1 MSNPLHHITAISG
14 NAQRTYD
21 FYTRTLGQR
30 FVKKTVNFD
39 DPGTYHF
46 YFGDETGRPGTIMTH
61 FPFEG
66 VGPGRLGIGE
76 TEESMYRVPKAALGF
91 WMHRFIEKGVP
102 HGAMETRF
110 GETVLPFRDP
120 DGMRLALVGIDG
132 IEAEPA
138 RATEDIPADVALR
151 GFHGVS
157 LLIEDGEAT
166 ARVLTAVFGFERI
179 ATEGTTT
186 RYAIRSEKIGG
197 IVDIHAAGG
206 FLPARQGAGSVHHIA
221 FRAKDDAEQAALAE
235 RLRSELRIPTTEQ
248 KDRDYFRSVY
258 FRSPGGVIFEIA
270 TDEPGFAVDEPAES
284 LGEALKL
291 PANLE
296 PYREKI
302 EGLLPPLA
310 TDNRPLA

>member
-1 MSNPLHHITAISG
+1 MSNPLHHVTAISG

-21 FYTRTLGQR
+21 FYTRVLGQR

-46 YFGDETGRPGTIMTH
+46 YFGDEAGSPGTIMTH

-66 VGPGRLGIGE
+66 VGIGRLGIGE
-76 TEESMYRVPKAALGF
+76 TQETMYRVPKSALGF
-91 WMHRFIEKGVP
+91 WSHRLLEKGVT
-102 HGAMETRF
+102 HGALETRF

-120 DGMRLALVGIDG
+120 DGMRLALVGIEG
-132 IEAEPA
+132 IDAEPA
-138 RATEDIPADVALR
+138 RETAEIPAEMALR

-157 LLIEDGEAT
+157 LLIEDGDAT
-166 ARVLTAVFGFERI
+166 ARVLTEVFGFERI
-179 ATEGTTT
+179 ATVDTTT
-186 RYAIRSEKIGG
+186 RYAVPGARIGG

-221 FRAKDDAEQAALAE
+221 FRAKDDAEQAELAA
-235 RLRSELRIPTTEQ
+235 RLRQELKIATTEQ

-296 PYREKI
+296 PFRAKI
-302 EGLLPPLA
+302 EGLLPPLDTQRA
-310 TDNRPLA
+310 SAA

>member
-1 MSNPLHHITAISG
+1 MRNTLHHITAISG
-14 NAQRTYD
+14 HAQRTHD
-21 FYTRTLGQR
+21 FYTGVLGQR

-46 YFGDETGRPGTIMTH
+46 YFGDEAGSPGTIMTH

-76 TEESMYRVPKAALGF
+76 TQETMYRVPKAALGF
-91 WMHRFIEKGVP
+91 WTHRFVEKGVV
-102 HGAMETRF
+102 HGALETRF

-120 DGMRLALVGIDG
+120 DGMRLALVGLAG

-138 RATEDIPADVALR
+138 RETAEIPAEMALR

-157 LLIEDGEAT
+157 LLLEDGEAT
-166 ARVLTAVFGFERI
+166 ARVLTEVFGFART
-179 ATEGTTT
+179 ASEGTTT
-186 RYAIRSEKIGG
+186 RYRVEGESLGA

-221 FRAKDDAEQAALAE
+221 FRAKDDAEQAELAA
-235 RLRSELRIPTTEQ
+235 RLRQELKIATTEQ

-296 PYREKI
+296 PFRAKI
-302 EGLLPPLA
+302 EGLLPPLDTQRA
-310 TDNRPLA
+310 SAA

>member
-1 MSNPLHHITAISG
+1 MSNTLHHITAISG
-14 NAQRTYD
+14 NAQRTHD
-21 FYTRTLGQR
+21 FYTRVLGQR
-30 FVKKTVNFD
+30 FVKRTVNFD

-46 YFGDETGRPGTIMTH
+46 YFGDETGSPGTIMTH

-76 TEESMYRVPKAALGF
+76 TQETLYRVPKKALGF
-91 WMHRFIEKGVP
+91 WSHRFIEKGVT
-102 HGAMETRF
+102 HGALETRF

-132 IEAEPA
+132 IESEPGY
-138 RATEDIPADVALR
+138 ATAGIPADMALR

-157 LLIEDGEAT
+157 LLIETADAT
-166 ARVLTAVFGFERI
+166 ARVLTEVFGFRKG
-179 ATEGTTT
+179 ATEGNTT
-186 RYAIRSEKIGG
+186 RYRVDGERIGA
-197 IVDIHAAGG
+197 IVDLHAAGG

-221 FRAKDDAEQAALAE
+221 FRAKDDAEQAELAA
-235 RLRSELRIPTTEQ
+235 RLRSELKIGTTEQ

-291 PANLE
+291 PAGLE
-296 PYREKI
+296 PYRAKI
-302 EGLLPPLA
+302 EGVLPPLETTA
-310 TDNRPLA
+310 A